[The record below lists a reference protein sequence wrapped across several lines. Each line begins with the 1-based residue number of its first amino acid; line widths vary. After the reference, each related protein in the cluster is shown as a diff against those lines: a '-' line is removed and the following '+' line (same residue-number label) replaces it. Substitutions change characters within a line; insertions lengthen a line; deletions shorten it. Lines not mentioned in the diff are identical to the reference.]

1 MKRVT
6 ILKLSLPLIA
16 TFITLVTLS
25 CGTSREASEDNLGD
39 LGSFNVEK
47 SGAVL
52 WGENCGRCHNAPD
65 PTAFSDFQW
74 EAIGTH
80 MRVRAGL
87 TAEETEKIV
96 TFLKQSN

>member
-1 MKRVT
+1 MKR
-6 ILKLSLPLIA
+6 INFLKLSLPLIV
-16 TFITLVTLS
+16 TFITFVTIS
-25 CGTSREASEDNLGD
+25 CGTSKETTENDPGD
-39 LGSFNVEK
+39 LGSFKVEK

-65 PTAFSDFQW
+65 PTAFSDLQW

-80 MRVRAGL
+80 MRIRAGI
-87 TAEETEKIV
+87 TTEETQKIV